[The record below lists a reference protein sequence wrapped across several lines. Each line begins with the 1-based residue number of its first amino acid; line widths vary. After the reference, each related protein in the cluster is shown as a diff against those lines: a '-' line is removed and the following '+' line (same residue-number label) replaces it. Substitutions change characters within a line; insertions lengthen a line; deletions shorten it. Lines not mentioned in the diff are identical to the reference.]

1 MFRDYRCLLL
11 ADCIAEP
18 IGADLPRTNHDASLL
33 AMQVLFGWVSGSD
46 RFVLALEGQRVA
58 VPS

>member
-11 ADCIAEP
+11 ADCMAEP